1 MIGVSAKRRSAPAGE
16 THNQMGTKLMTSTFK
31 RAPVLVAALLSL
43 ILSGFAALPAMGQGT
58 AEISPEHLALARKY
72 VDLTD
77 TGGLYEATIVQAG
90 INTYKQLLPQNPEI
104 AAPLNDAIE
113 KVIATYKGRK
123 GELFDQFARVY
134 ALSFTQEELQQIVDF
149 YSTPTGIKL
158 AKSNSAMSGTI
169 NRIMDVYSGNLN
181 TEFFSAVRAELK
193 AKGIAS

>member
-1 MIGVSAKRRSAPAGE
+1 
-16 THNQMGTKLMTSTFK
+16 MGTKLMTSTFK

-43 ILSGFAALPAMGQGT
+43 ILSGFATLPAMSQG
-58 AEISPEHLALARKY
+58 ASEIAPEHLALARKY

-90 INTYKQLLPQNPEI
+90 INTYKQVLPQNPEI

-149 YSTPTGIKL
+149 YSSPTGQKL
-158 AKSNSAMSGTI
+158 SKSNADL
-169 NRIMDVYSGNLN
+169 NPALQRIMNLFSVN
-181 TEFFSAVRAELK
+181 LSKEFFAKVRAELK
-193 AKGIAS
+193 AKGIDT

>member
-1 MIGVSAKRRSAPAGE
+1 
-16 THNQMGTKLMTSTFK
+16 MGTKLMTSTFK
-31 RAPVLVAALLSL
+31 RAPMLVAALLSL
-43 ILSGFAALPAMGQGT
+43 ILSSFAALPALGQG
-58 AEISPEHLALARKY
+58 ASEIAPEHLALARKY

-104 AAPLNDAIE
+104 AEPLNSAIE
-113 KVIATYKGRK
+113 KVIGTYKGRK

-169 NRIMDVYSGNLN
+169 NRIMDVFTGNLN
-181 TEFFSAVRAELK
+181 TEFFTAVRAELK
-193 AKGIAS
+193 AKGIDS

>member
-1 MIGVSAKRRSAPAGE
+1 MVGRCNETATSTSRG

-31 RAPVLVAALLSL
+31 RAPMLVAALLSL
-43 ILSGFAALPAMGQGT
+43 ILSSFVALPAMSQE
-58 AEISPEHLALARKY
+58 ASEISPEHLALARKY

-104 AAPLNDAIE
+104 AQPLNDAIE
-113 KVIATYKGRK
+113 KVISTYKGRK

-134 ALSFTQEELQQIVDF
+134 ALSFTQDELQQIVDF
-149 YSTPTGIKL
+149 YSTPTGTKL
-158 AKSNSAMSGTI
+158 AKSNAAMSGTI
-169 NRIMDVYSGNLN
+169 SRIMDVYSANLN

-193 AKGIAS
+193 AKGIDS

>member
-1 MIGVSAKRRSAPAGE
+1 VETAVSSSRGNK
-16 THNQMGTKLMTSTFK
+16 NQMGTKLMTSTFK
-31 RAPVLVAALLSL
+31 RAPMLVAALLSL
-43 ILSGFAALPAMGQGT
+43 ILSSFAALPALGQG
-58 AEISPEHLALARKY
+58 ASEISPEHLALARKY

-104 AAPLNDAIE
+104 AEPLNSAIE
-113 KVIATYKGRK
+113 KVIGTYKGRK

-169 NRIMDVYSGNLN
+169 NRIMDVFAGNLN
-181 TEFFSAVRAELK
+181 TEFFTAVRAELK
-193 AKGIAS
+193 AKGIDS